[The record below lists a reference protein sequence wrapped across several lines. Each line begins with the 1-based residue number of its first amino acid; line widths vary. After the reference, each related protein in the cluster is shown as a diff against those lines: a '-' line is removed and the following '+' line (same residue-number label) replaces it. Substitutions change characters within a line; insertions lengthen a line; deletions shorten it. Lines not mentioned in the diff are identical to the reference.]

1 MQNSMHPFSFESC
14 KNNKIILAQNPKRE
28 RLNLRIK
35 TIASMTD
42 RLTQLLKLITEMP
55 HDAFLKYGIA
65 LEYVSRNDDIEAL
78 RHFTE
83 LKADKPDYLAL
94 YYQLGKLYE
103 RLDRTDTAI
112 ECYQEGISIAR
123 SQKDRHTLSELQSA
137 LDELL

>member
-1 MQNSMHPFSFESC
+1 
-14 KNNKIILAQNPKRE
+14 
-28 RLNLRIK
+28 
-35 TIASMTD
+35 MTD